1 MSALVRHPF
10 VRRLI
15 NTLPPVLVRPVRKRL
30 TAGRRRSGASGPVG
44 DSLRLIPSTM
54 NHGPMRGLLFSG
66 GDTVGY
72 SLGASEP
79 TVQRAVETHLERG
92 DVFYDVGANVGF
104 ISLLAAKS
112 VGLEG
117 HVYCF
122 EPQPSVL
129 PILTHNLDQNGYTN
143 YDVIE
148 AAVSDRPGRAR
159 LELNA
164 RGRSGE
170 ARLASAR
177 SSHDTALPHKRNT
190 VDVRVVTLD
199 ELDLPAARLVK
210 IDVEGAESQVLRG
223 MARVMR
229 EHRPTLIIEIHDLQ
243 GPSVEA
249 ILSEADYRTEVLN
262 DDGMRHLLAYP
273 IAVHDPW

>member
-1 MSALVRHPF
+1 MTDLVRHPF
-10 VRRLI
+10 VRRLVKR
-15 NTLPPVLVRPVRKRL
+15 LPPALVRPVRKRL
-30 TAGRRRSGASGPVG
+30 IAKGPRSKVIDPLA
-44 DSLRLIPSTM
+44 DSMRLIPSTM
-54 NHGPMRGLLFSG
+54 NHGPMRGLLFTG

-79 TVQRAVETHLERG
+79 TVQRAVETHLQRG

-104 ISLLAAKS
+104 LSLLAAKS
-112 VGLEG
+112 VGPDG

-129 PILTHNLDQNGYTN
+129 PLLTRNLEQNGYSN

-148 AAVSDRPGRAR
+148 AAVSDRPGHAK

-177 SSHDTALPHKRNT
+177 AGHDVTSPRSGHA

-229 EHRPTLIIEIHDLQ
+229 EHRPTLIIEIHDEQ
-243 GPSVEA
+243 GSSVES
-249 ILSEADYRTEVLN
+249 ILSEAGYRSEVLN
-262 DDGMRHLLAYP
+262 DDGMRHLMAYP
-273 IAVHDPW
+273 AAGPAA